1 MAMAEINRSDFNK
14 PVYVLLYHPWL
25 EGFEDYFAAHL
36 AWLNENGFESI
47 SPEALILYVK
57 GESVSI
63 PERPLVMTFDDG
75 TIENYTVVYPLLK
88 RYGFTGT
95 VFAPTAESYTS
106 RSGKDWWK
114 ETEREGVLRMEG
126 HSHTHSLVFIN
137 DRVEGFYTGASS
149 EPKPPIKGMD
159 HRLGSPLF
167 GQGYEL
173 VETRF
178 IPCREFVEACVDY
191 VRKRGGEFLFG
202 EKNWKEEMLQFV
214 PEYPGDRGRYE
225 TEEERKARI
234 EEELW
239 VSKQIIEDEIGGGK
253 KVVSFAYPFGAYHI
267 DLIELLKKLGYKY
280 AFNTDPGG
288 NRQGDDPFLLKRMM
302 ILDHGSFG
310 GIESIFK
317 EFL

>member
-1 MAMAEINRSDFNK
+1 MAEIKHLDFNK

-25 EGFEDYFAAHL
+25 NGFKDYFEIHL
-36 AWLNENGFESI
+36 AWLRENRFESI
-47 SPEALILYVK
+47 LLEDLILYVK
-57 GESVSI
+57 GKDVSI
-63 PERPLVMTFDDG
+63 PERPVVMTFDDG

-88 RYGFTGT
+88 KYGFTGT
-95 VFAPTAESYTS
+95 VFAPTAEEYINQ
-106 RSGKDWWK
+106 SGKEWWK
-114 ETEREGVLRMEG
+114 GVEREGVLRVEG

-159 HRLGSPLF
+159 NRLGSPLF

-173 VETRF
+173 VSTRF

-191 VRKRGGEFLFG
+191 ARKRGGELFFR
-202 EKNWKEEMLQFV
+202 EEHWKNEMLQFV
-214 PEYPGDRGRYE
+214 LEYRGDRGRYE
-225 TEEERKARI
+225 IERERKARI

-239 VSKQIIEDEIGGGK
+239 VSKKIIEDEIGGGK
-253 KVVSFAYPFGAYHI
+253 KVCLFAYPFGAYHV
-267 DLIELLKKLGYKY
+267 DLIEPLKKLGYKC
-280 AFNTDPGG
+280 AFTTHLGG
-288 NRQGDDPFLLKRMM
+288 NRKGDDPFLLKRMM
-302 ILDHGSFG
+302 ILSDDSFG